1 MIIASVKSV
10 QKTKIMKNLS
20 DIWYLNEESIE
31 KMDSSKIRKICGLN
45 FVSVSDFRNIVMY
58 TCQFLD
64 DYAYDLT
71 DFTDEEDLVST
82 MKYLRQDATD
92 FVKDY
97 LKFSIDWSITN
108 KVLFVNK
115 YANICKK
122 IIEQKLILFF
132 E

>member
-1 MIIASVKSV
+1 
-10 QKTKIMKNLS
+10 MKNLS

-45 FVSVSDFRNIVMY
+45 FVSVSDFQNIVMY

-108 KVLFVNK
+108 KVLFVNN